1 MWRRGARFDISYTAP
16 VPRDLSSIAH
26 VLGGELLVAGGAEAS
41 TPVDAAVRLDE
52 FAVVGHPSYAT
63 LVVGSAGAVEA
74 ALKAGD
80 ERSLALTG
88 TVLVVGGDR
97 PALRELFRAKDACAI
112 VVDEAGDEL
121 LHARL
126 VALLAADRAAEDRL
140 VTTGTKVLTQVA
152 RRGGAQGVVAQLAH
166 RIDGWAVLLDAHGQ
180 TITTAGAGGLH
191 VKDAVT
197 VAFHRPVRL
206 RHRGLQVHPVG
217 ADEDLTGYLVISS
230 RNSSTSR
237 SRDLASQAAALL
249 DLILRTHDYTG
260 TERLGR
266 EVMMGTLL
274 AGGPAASALLRRWGV
289 HEPSLTAFVLT
300 ARSRSVDLERLVIRW
315 LDELGAVHMV
325 TADRGTVQGFV
336 RDDQSDALAERVQ
349 NSTTQP
355 RLPLRLGLGTPAP
368 TDALTRSVAEAGQA
382 HEVAVADGRDAVRY
396 QTLPTVAYVLDRLDP
411 VDARRL
417 ATVLDPLRDDDGTHG
432 ELTRTLRNF
441 LAHNGSWGIT
451 AEKLG
456 VHRQTL
462 ASRIRR
468 IEELTGLSMSSPDDR
483 AAAWLALRALER

>member
-1 MWRRGARFDISYTAP
+1 MA
-16 VPRDLSSIAH
+16 RDLTSVAR
-26 VLGGELLVAGGAEAS
+26 VLGGELCLDGRMDAS

-63 LVVGSAGAVEA
+63 LVVASVRAIEA
-74 ALKAGD
+74 AILAGG
-80 ERSLALTG
+80 ERVTALMHA
-88 TVLVVGGDR
+88 VLVVGGDR
-97 PALRELFRAKDACAI
+97 AELRDLLSDRGFCAI
-112 VVDEAGDEL
+112 FVVAEADEEL

-126 VALLAADRAAEDRL
+126 VALLAADQAAEDRL

-152 RRGGAQGVVAQLAH
+152 RRGGAQAVVAQLAH

-206 RHRGLQVHPVG
+206 RHRGLQVHVVG
-217 ADEDLTGYLVISS
+217 SDEDVTGYLVISS
-230 RNSSTSR
+230 RNASTSR

-249 DLILRTHDYTG
+249 DLVLRTHDYTG

-266 EVMMGTLL
+266 EVMVGTLL
-274 AGGPAASALLRRWGV
+274 AGGDPAVALLRRWGV
-289 HEPSLTAFVLT
+289 HELSLTAFVLT
-300 ARSRSVDLERLVIRW
+300 ARSRSLDLERLVIRW

-325 TADRGTVQGFV
+325 TVERGTVLGFV
-336 RDDQSDALAERVQ
+336 RDEQTDALAERVQ
-349 NSTTQP
+349 NSGVAP

-368 TDALTRSVAEAGQA
+368 TDVLTRSVAEARQA
-382 HEVAVADGRDAVRY
+382 HEVAVVDGRDVVRY
-396 QTLPTVAYVLDRLDP
+396 RALPTVAYVLDRLDP
-411 VDARRL
+411 VDGGRL
-417 ATVLDPLRDDDGTHG
+417 AAVLDPLRDGDGSHG
-432 ELTRTLRNF
+432 DLTVTLRTF
-441 LAHNGSWGIT
+441 LAQNGVWGMA
-451 AEKLG
+451 AERLG

-462 ASRIRR
+462 TNRIRR
-468 IEELTGLSMSSPDDR
+468 VEDLTGLSMASPDDR

>member
-1 MWRRGARFDISYTAP
+1 MA
-16 VPRDLSSIAH
+16 RDLSSIAH
-26 VLGGELLVAGGAEAS
+26 VLGGELLIAGDAAAS
-41 TPVDAAVRLDE
+41 TQVDAAVRLDE
-52 FAVVGHPSYAT
+52 FAVVGHRSYAT
-63 LVVGSAGAVEA
+63 LVVGSAQAVESA
-74 ALKAGD
+74 VLADD
-80 ERSLALTG
+80 ERSTALTDS
-88 TVLVVGGDR
+88 VLVVGGDR
-97 PALRELFRAKDACAI
+97 DGLRDLLISRGFSVI
-112 VVDEAGDEL
+112 VVAEPNDEL

-126 VALLAADRAAEDRL
+126 VALLAADQAAEDRL

-152 RRGGAQGVVAQLAH
+152 RRGGAEAVIAQLAH
-166 RIDGWAVLLDAHGQ
+166 RIDGWAVLLDMHGQ
-180 TITTAGAGGLH
+180 MITTAGAGGLH

-217 ADEDLTGYLVISS
+217 SDEDLTGYLVISS

-274 AGGPAASALLRRWGV
+274 AGGDPASALLRRWGV
-289 HEPSLTAFVLT
+289 HELSLTAFVLT
-300 ARSRSVDLERLVIRW
+300 ARSRSLDLERLVIRW

-325 TADRGTVQGFV
+325 TAERGTVLGFV
-336 RDDQSDALAERVQ
+336 RDEQAGELAERVQ
-349 NSTTQP
+349 NSTVQP

-368 TDALTRSVAEAGQA
+368 TDALTRSVAEARQA

-396 QTLPTVAYVLDRLDP
+396 QALPTVAYVLDRLDP
-411 VDARRL
+411 VDGGRL
-417 ATVLDPLRDDDGTHG
+417 AAVLDPLRDEGGRHG
-432 ELTRTLRNF
+432 DLTRTLRMF
-441 LAHNGSWGIT
+441 LAQNGVWGIT
-451 AEKLG
+451 AEQLG

-468 IEELTGLSMSSPDDR
+468 VEDLTGLSMSSPDDR